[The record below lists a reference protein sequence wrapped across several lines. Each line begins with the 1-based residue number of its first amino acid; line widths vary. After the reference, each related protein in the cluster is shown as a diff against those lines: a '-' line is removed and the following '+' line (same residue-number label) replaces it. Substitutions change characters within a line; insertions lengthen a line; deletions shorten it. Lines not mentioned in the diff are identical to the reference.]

1 MKTKNTVML
10 VIMDG
15 FGCSDDVHDNA
26 VAAADLKVL
35 PKLWKEYPHSYLE
48 ASAEAVGLPHGQIG
62 NSEVGHLNIGA
73 GRIVYQSLTKIT
85 NDIGS
90 GAFFEKEALVGAM
103 EQAKAHNGA
112 LHLMGLVSP
121 GGVHSSER
129 HLYGLLEMAKRSGVK
144 NVYIHAFLDGR
155 DVLPRSAELYIRELE
170 DRCAALGVGEIATV
184 SGRYYAMDRD
194 RRWERTEKAY
204 NAVVG
209 GNGAGLSGG
218 FL

>member
-90 GAFFEKEALVGAM
+90 GAFFEKGDNRSVYGNAL
-103 EQAKAHNGA
+103 
-112 LHLMGLVSP
+112 S
-121 GGVHSSER
+121 
-129 HLYGLLEMAKRSGVK
+129 
-144 NVYIHAFLDGR
+144 
-155 DVLPRSAELYIRELE
+155 
-170 DRCAALGVGEIATV
+170 
-184 SGRYYAMDRD
+184 D
-194 RRWERTEKAY
+194 RR
-204 NAVVG
+204 AVPVFKQR
-209 GNGAGLSGG
+209 L
-218 FL
+218 